1 MALNESMA
9 YKQIQYG
16 CYAIVIHCRYLQNK
30 QRKHY
35 SQQVEDGTTTAA
47 GNAASLSRI
56 TFGVLW

>member
-1 MALNESMA
+1 MNQWHTNKL
-9 YKQIQYG
+9 IQYG
-16 CYAIVIHCRYLQNK
+16 CYAIVIRCRYLQNK